1 VTIERRLVFGQVA
14 ELYDASRPSYPPAMV
29 EELLRRAGARAGDR
43 VLEVGAGTGKAT
55 TLFAA
60 RGLDVVAIEPSP
72 EMAAVA
78 RRNCA
83 PYPQVRIVESDFEQW
98 DPGGRRFPLLYSAQ
112 AWHWIDPELGLERAH
127 LALLPGGLLAPFWNR
142 PAWGRSALR
151 DELIEVYRA
160 TVPEL
165 EPTGPMHPANFS
177 PLDGEDWVG
186 EIAAVGLFE
195 EAEVV
200 DYHWHVDYSADRYV
214 DLLGTLSDV
223 RLLDDSERR
232 RLTEGVHAAIERQ
245 GGTLPLP
252 LLTRVCLA
260 RAV

>member
-1 VTIERRLVFGQVA
+1 
-14 ELYDASRPSYPPAMV
+14 
-29 EELLRRAGARAGDR
+29 
-43 VLEVGAGTGKAT
+43 
-55 TLFAA
+55 
-60 RGLDVVAIEPSP
+60 
-72 EMAAVA
+72 
-78 RRNCA
+78 
-83 PYPQVRIVESDFEQW
+83 
-98 DPGGRRFPLLYSAQ
+98 
-112 AWHWIDPELGLERAH
+112 
-127 LALLPGGLLAPFWNR
+127 
-142 PAWGRSALR
+142 
-151 DELIEVYRA
+151 
-160 TVPEL
+160 
-165 EPTGPMHPANFS
+165 MHPANFS

>member
-1 VTIERRLVFGQVA
+1 VFGQVA
-14 ELYDASRPSYPPAMV
+14 ELYDSSRPSYPPAV
-29 EELLRRAGARAGDR
+29 VDELLRRAGAGPGDR

-55 TLFAA
+55 VLFAA
-60 RGLDVVAIEPSP
+60 RGLDVTAIEPSS

-83 PYPQVRIVESDFEQW
+83 SYPKVRIVESDFERW
-98 DPGGRRFPLLYSAQ
+98 NPGRQRFPLLYSAQ
-112 AWHWIDPELGLERAH
+112 AWHWIDPELGLKRAH

-142 PAWGRSALR
+142 PAWGRSELR
-151 DELIEVYRA
+151 DELIGVYRA

-177 PLDGEDWVG
+177 PLDGEDWMR
-186 EIAAVGLFE
+186 EMAAAGCFE
-195 EAEVV
+195 DAEVV

-214 DLLGTLSDV
+214 DLLGTLSEV
-223 RLLDDSERR
+223 QLLGGGQRGRLV
-232 RLTEGVHAAIERQ
+232 EGVHAAIERH